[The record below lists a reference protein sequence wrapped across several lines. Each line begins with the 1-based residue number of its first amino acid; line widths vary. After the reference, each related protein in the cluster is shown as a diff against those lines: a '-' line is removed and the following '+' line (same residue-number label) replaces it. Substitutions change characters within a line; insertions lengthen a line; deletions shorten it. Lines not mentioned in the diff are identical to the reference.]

1 MAGHSKWANIKH
13 RKAAQDKK
21 RGKLYTTLIREITVA
36 ARLGGGDVEANPRL
50 RAAVDKALGANMP
63 KDTIERAIARGAGG
77 GEGADVEELVYEGY
91 GPGGVAI
98 LVEAMT
104 DNRNR
109 TVAEVR
115 HAFSKYG
122 GNLGTDGSVAYLF
135 KRTGVIN
142 FAPGADEEQILEV
155 SLDAGADDI
164 EAEDDGAIS
173 VITPWESLGQVVDRL
188 KADSLAPDHA
198 EVTMLPDTYA
208 PCDAELAE
216 KVLRLIDA
224 LEDLDDVQN
233 VFSNGEFPQSALEG

>member
-36 ARLGGGDVEANPRL
+36 ARLGGGDGEANPRL
-50 RAAVDKALGANMP
+50 RAAMDKALGANMP

-135 KRTGVIN
+135 KRCGVIN
-142 FAPGADEEQILEV
+142 FAPGSDEEQIMDIALE
-155 SLDAGADDI
+155 AGAEDI

-173 VITPWESLGQVVDRL
+173 VITPWEMLSDAVDQL
-188 KADSLAPDHA
+188 KAASLAPDHA
-198 EVTMLPDTYA
+198 EVTMLAETYT
-208 PCDAELAE
+208 PCDTELAE

-233 VFSNGEFPQSALEG
+233 VFSNGEFPQNAWED

>member
-1 MAGHSKWANIKH
+1 M
-13 RKAAQDKK
+13 
-21 RGKLYTTLIREITVA
+21 
-36 ARLGGGDVEANPRL
+36 
-50 RAAVDKALGANMP
+50 
-63 KDTIERAIARGAGG
+63 
-77 GEGADVEELVYEGY
+77 EELVYEGY

-135 KRTGVIN
+135 KRCGVIN
-142 FAPGADEEQILEV
+142 FAPGADEEQIMDIALE
-155 SLDAGADDI
+155 AGAEDI

-173 VITPWESLGQVVDRL
+173 VIAPWEILGDVVDQL
-188 KADSLAPDHA
+188 KAASLTPDHA
-198 EVTMLPDTYA
+198 EVTMLADTDT
-208 PCDAELAE
+208 PCDAEVAE
-216 KVLRLIDA
+216 KVLALIDA

-233 VFSNGEFPQSALEG
+233 VFSNGEFPQSALAG